1 MQCLE
6 EDAEG
11 ETEET
16 GLAPQDRDRGQPSDL
31 FLSFYLFQLLIS
43 DESIRQKAQRVD
55 GFLFVFK
62 QHVFFSLLGPG
73 GRAKHQRP
81 S

>member
-11 ETEET
+11 EKEET

-31 FLSFYLFQLLIS
+31 FLLFYLIQLLIC
-43 DESIRQKAQRVD
+43 DESILKAE
-55 GFLFVFK
+55 
-62 QHVFFSLLGPG
+62 G
-73 GRAKHQRP
+73 GWI
-81 S
+81 SVCI

>member
-11 ETEET
+11 EKEET
-16 GLAPQDRDRGQPSDL
+16 GLAPHGRDRGQPSDL
-31 FLSFYLFQLLIS
+31 FLSFYLIQLLIC

-62 QHVFFSLLGPG
+62 QHVFFSLL
-73 GRAKHQRP
+73 
-81 S
+81 